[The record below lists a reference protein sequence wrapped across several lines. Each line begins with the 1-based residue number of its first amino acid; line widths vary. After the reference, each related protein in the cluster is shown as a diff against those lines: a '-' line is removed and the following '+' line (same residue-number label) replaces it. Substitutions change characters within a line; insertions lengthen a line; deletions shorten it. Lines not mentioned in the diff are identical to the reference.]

1 MANHYVLQPSQ
12 PDSVALDSYVN
23 RQYVDPGDDTTV
35 DPHELINPAGG
46 EDIDVEDLAGGDDD
60 YVEPSETQKKEI
72 FKIHRGL
79 GHPLPNEF
87 GRALNHAG
95 MRRSCIRWAVKEMR
109 CPVCEARVAP
119 ATRRPGA
126 LPRCLRFNQTVGV
139 DLVEFD
145 TSVFKKIHMNVV

>member
-1 MANHYVLQPSQ
+1 MLAEIDLANHYVLQPSQ
-12 PDSVALDSYVN
+12 PDSVVLDSYVN

-72 FKIHRGL
+72 FKMHRGL

-87 GRALNHAG
+87 WTRLETCRYA
-95 MRRSCIRWAVKEMR
+95 KELYQMGGQR
-109 CPVCEARVAP
+109 NEMPCV
-119 ATRRPGA
+119 
-126 LPRCLRFNQTVGV
+126 
-139 DLVEFD
+139 
-145 TSVFKKIHMNVV
+145 